1 MGFGIV
7 STDRSISAAS
17 GDPVRYR
24 SGFFSPSSCDETPP
38 PWEDAD
44 AGSLRPL
51 AWDFRRFRFSR
62 NARFSRSC
70 LESLPPAGRFAAVGS
85 CPGPLFSSSVIVDLF
100 DAQPRMIGAWTDGR
114 TIRIGTLPRQCLE
127 RWHRFVASGDATLRP
142 PLLSEHIVFHSR
154 FVQSPIPGRPAL
166 RGLGPCGKDRPAL
179 SGRFGRFHRS
189 GHAAVAQ
196 W

>member
-127 RWHRFVASGDATLRP
+127 RWHRFVASGDPRCGRLCCRSISYSTRASCNLRFP
-142 PLLSEHIVFHSR
+142 DGLPC
-154 FVQSPIPGRPAL
+154 A
-166 RGLGPCGKDRPAL
+166 GLGLVARIGPPCRADLADSTGPGTL
-179 SGRFGRFHRS
+179 P
-189 GHAAVAQ
+189 
-196 W
+196 